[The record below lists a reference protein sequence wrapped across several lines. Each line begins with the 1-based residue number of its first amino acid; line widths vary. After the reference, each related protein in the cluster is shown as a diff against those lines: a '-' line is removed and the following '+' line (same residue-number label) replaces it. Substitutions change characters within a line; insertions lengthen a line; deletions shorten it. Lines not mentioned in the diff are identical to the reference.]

1 MKLRTKLVLG
11 FSAIIIILMA
21 LGFITYDRMNYMNE
35 QLDKVYQDRYLKV
48 RYSTDVRSE
57 MNVIAREIANVLLSA
72 TSQPTQS
79 RSIIEENITDGNNN
93 LKLLSTGADTPEE
106 RQLTATVSANWQAY
120 IEYARKVTDLLEQDQ
135 IAAANN
141 YRTTS
146 GLPAQIG
153 LNDSLT
159 VLSNYQDTTIDQEIQ
174 AANLAYQNSIRIT
187 TYVMAFGILLSLLV
201 MLWIVPSISRGLGTV
216 STMIKGFSEE
226 RFGAIRRIRVKSKDE
241 IGDVAR
247 VFQNMAIDL
256 QEKRKLEEQYQQAQ
270 DDQSWLDSNTARI
283 TELLRGVITLQQSAQ
298 TFINEF
304 APRLGAHF
312 GNLYLRSHE
321 SPDKILLLA
330 SYAAEGVLPSQ
341 KELRIGEGLAGQCA
355 ADMKPIVL
363 DNVPAHYFP
372 VNSSLG
378 ASQPT
383 SIMIYPI
390 VFEDE
395 LLGVIELASLQ
406 GFNSLQRQLLQ
417 MLLQDLGVI
426 VNNINRRLHV
436 EQLLRESQALTE
448 ELQSQSEELQ
458 MQQEE
463 LRRSNERL
471 EEQTEELKRSE
482 DLLQRQQQDLEHFNN
497 ELIAKTR
504 ELQEQVQHVEEQNE
518 EIEQSKHQLE
528 QQAMQLAVTSK
539 YKSEFLANMSHELR
553 TPLNSLLILSQ
564 LLTENKD
571 GNLTNKQMEYA
582 STIYMSGAD
591 LLKMID
597 EILDLSKVDAGKME
611 MNRETMPVKVLE
623 SFVNMNF
630 APVAAKKNIDLHV
643 NVGEDVPEYLITDEH
658 RVKQVLR
665 NMLSNAFKF
674 TEKGFI
680 EVNISESDGKEL
692 PVYLRKQDEYIAIR
706 VTDSGIGIPQDKLD
720 LIFEAFQQVDGT
732 TSRKYGGTGLGLSIS
747 RELARLLGGGITV
760 SSEHGKGSSF
770 TLYLPKTLPTA
781 DDQPANTSGTSVD
794 HVSASYLPS
803 DFMTQQLQNGSTTAR
818 NRELEQEENKVIAAT
833 IADDRDQLNK
843 SDKILLIIEDDPN
856 FARILI
862 DMARGRGFKALVAM
876 QGDTG
881 LHMAKTYGPDA
892 IILDIQLPVMDGWSI
907 LSELKSNA
915 QTRHIPVHVISVMD
929 DVKQGLMMG
938 AIAYLKKPT
947 SKDALEKAFNHL
959 QSYTQLGLKQLLIVE
974 DDEIQRKSIIEL
986 IGHDDVEIT
995 AVSTGSEAL
1004 EELHSKRY
1012 DCMVLDLMLTD
1023 MTGFELLDRIR
1034 DNQQLR
1040 DLPII
1045 IYTGKEL
1052 DTKEETQ
1059 LRKYAESIIVKDVK
1073 SPERLLDETTLFLH
1087 RVEADLPED
1096 KRRILQ
1102 KLHNKE
1108 TLFEGKRI
1116 LLVDDDVRNVFA
1128 LSSVL
1133 EGYRMDV
1140 TFAENGREAVDMV
1153 QQQEFDLVLMDMM
1166 MPEMDGYEAMRLIRQ
1181 MPEHDKLP
1189 IIALTAKAMK
1199 DDRSK
1204 CIEAGASDYV
1214 KKPVQTDQLLSLMRV
1229 WLYS

>member
-11 FSAIIIILMA
+11 FSVIIMILMT

-35 QLDKVYQDRYLKV
+35 QLDKVYQERYLKV

-57 MNVIAREIANVLLSA
+57 MNVIAREVANLLLSA
-72 TSQPTQS
+72 SNQPTEQT
-79 RSIIEENITDGNNN
+79 RNMIEETIASGESN
-93 LKLLSTGADTPEE
+93 LKLLTDGADTPEE
-106 RQLTATVSANWQAY
+106 RQLIALVTTNWGTY
-120 IEYARKVTDLLEQDQ
+120 ITYARQVTDMLSNDQ
-135 IAAANN
+135 IAEANN
-141 YRTTS
+141 YRTRV
-146 GLPAQIG
+146 GLSAQTNLG
-153 LNDSLT
+153 DSIT
-159 VLSNYQDTTIDQEIQ
+159 VLSEYQDNAIDKEI
-174 AANLAYQNSIRIT
+174 AEANAAYQSSIRVT
-187 TYVMAFGILLSLLV
+187 TYVMGLGILLSLLI
-201 MLWIVPSISRGLGTV
+201 MLWIVPSFSKGLGTV
-216 STMIKGFSEE
+216 SMMIKGFSEE
-226 RFGAIRRIRVKSKDE
+226 RFGAIRRIRVKSSDE
-241 IGDVAR
+241 IGEIAR
-247 VFQNMAIDL
+247 VFQQMAGNL
-256 QEKRKLEEQYQQAQ
+256 QEKRDLEDKYNQAKE
-270 DDQSWLDSNTARI
+270 DQSWLDSNTARI
-283 TELLRGVITLQQSAQ
+283 TELLRGVSTLQQSAQ

-304 APRLGAHF
+304 APRLGAHM
-312 GNLYLRSHE
+312 GNLYLRTPEAPEQIH
-321 SPDKILLLA
+321 LLA
-330 SYAAEGVLPSQ
+330 SYAAEGRVDSHKQLY
-341 KELRIGEGLAGQCA
+341 IGQGLTGQCA
-355 ADMKPIVL
+355 ADRKPMII
-363 DNVPAHYFP
+363 DDVPPGYFP

-378 ASQPT
+378 DAQPK
-383 SIMIYPI
+383 SLMIYPI

-406 GFNSLQRQLLQ
+406 GFNSLQKQLLH
-417 MLLQDLGVI
+417 MLTQDLGVI

-482 DLLQRQQQDLEHFNN
+482 DLLQRQQEELEHFNN

-518 EIEQSKHQLE
+518 EIEQSKYQLE

-571 GNLTNKQMEYA
+571 GNLTDKQLEYA

-611 MNRETMPVKVLE
+611 INREQVPIAALE

-630 APVAAKKNIDLHV
+630 APVAAKKEIELRVSVAD
-643 NVGEDVPEYLITDEH
+643 GVPDTLITDEH

-665 NMLSNAFKF
+665 NLLSNAFKF
-674 TEKGFI
+674 TDQGFI
-680 EVNISESDGKEL
+680 EMAFEESAGEDL
-692 PVYLRKQDEYIAIR
+692 PVYLRKDSSYIAIKII
-706 VTDSGIGIPQDKLD
+706 DSGIGIPQDKLD

-760 SSEHGKGSSF
+760 SSEEGRGSIF
-770 TLYLPKTLPTA
+770 TLYLPKMLPSA
-781 DDQPANTSGTSVD
+781 EDQPAQLAEPGID
-794 HVSASYLPS
+794 HVSAAYLPV
-803 DFMTQQLQNGSTTAR
+803 DHTAHLLQQAGR
-818 NRELEQEENKVIAAT
+818 NRPTEEPVQQT
-833 IADDRDQLNK
+833 ISDTIQDDRDRIV
-843 SDKILLIIEDDPN
+843 SGDKVLLMIEDDPK

-862 DMARGRGFKALVAM
+862 DMARGRGFRALVAM

-881 LHMAKTYGPDA
+881 LHMAKTYHPDA

-915 QTRHIPVHVISVMD
+915 ATRHIPVHVISVMD
-929 DVKQGLMMG
+929 EVKQGLMMG

-947 SKDALEKAFNHL
+947 SKEALEKAFNHL
-959 QSYTQLGLKQLLIVE
+959 ESYTEQGLKQLLIVE
-974 DDEIQRKSIIEL
+974 DDEIQRHSIIEL
-986 IGHDDVEIT
+986 IGHDDVAIT
-995 AVSTGSEAL
+995 AVSTGFEAL
-1004 EELHSKRY
+1004 QELSTKRY

-1023 MTGFELLDRIR
+1023 MTGFELLDQIR
-1034 DNQQLR
+1034 DDQRLR
-1040 DLPII
+1040 DMPII

-1052 DTKEETQ
+1052 DSKEETQ

-1133 EGYRMDV
+1133 EGYRMEV
-1140 TFAENGREAVDMV
+1140 TFAENGREAVELV
-1153 QQQEFDLVLMDMM
+1153 EQQEFDLVLMDMM

-1214 KKPVQTDQLLSLMRV
+1214 KKPIQTDQLLSLMRV